1 MGSVGASFSIP
12 PHPAAAVVRSG
23 RVGRTADG
31 WLVPRLLAGGLLAG
45 VLLPAASAAAPR
57 LPLPPPPP
65 AKDGGAM
72 AGPQAGTERRGTS
85 ISINGQ
91 QQQASWLWLGPAE
104 GPPRQLW
111 LPLEVLENQLGIS
124 SRSRPDG
131 SLDLEWFG
139 QPLLVP
145 PALQRSLEDEVA
157 VDAMPLLSAVGVQVL
172 ARGAQLSLSL
182 ATAPVLQ
189 VRSGTQPGARR
200 LVLDLGRPA
209 LVRSAAGLLQLD
221 VQASPAQVQELQT
234 LGLVVQSAGRGLAVR
249 PRRGAVSKVF
259 TLGEPNRLVIDVPA
273 EGDTGPVAPAP
284 ISPEVQAMIGRT
296 LRWDRLV
303 RDGVRI
309 NAVRIDPRTAP
320 LQLRPLVRPGAMEG
334 LTSLVQL
341 AGQTRAV
348 VAINGGYFN
357 RVRRLPLGALKL
369 DGRWMSGPILN
380 RGVAAWNGRELP
392 SFGRLR
398 LEEWVVGPDRARLPI
413 VVVNSGYV
421 QRGVSRYTADWGP
434 YYQALS
440 GSETGLL
447 LGADGVV
454 SRSLDSPELAQGV
467 PLRPG
472 ETLLVGRGGVGLP
485 WAPGHRLQLSSR
497 PSEALGGKSQVI
509 GGGPLLLQGGR
520 FALNGAAENFSAS
533 FLRQGAP
540 RTVLGSDGREV
551 WLITLEGGSG
561 SGPTLA
567 QTAQL
572 LLGLGMRD
580 ALNLDGGSS
589 TGLVLGGSH
598 QVKGRGVA
606 GSVHNGVGLVP

>member
-1 MGSVGASFSIP
+1 MAEQQ
-12 PHPAAAVVRSG
+12 
-23 RVGRTADG
+23 
-31 WLVPRLLAGGLLAG
+31 AGGE
-45 VLLPAASAAAPR
+45 R
-57 LPLPPPPP
+57 
-65 AKDGGAM
+65 
-72 AGPQAGTERRGTS
+72 QGTGIT
-85 ISINGQ
+85 INGQ
-91 QQQASWLWLGPAE
+91 SQQARWLWIGPAA
-104 GPPRQLW
+104 GSPGQLW
-111 LPLEVLENQLGIS
+111 LPLEVLENQLGVS

-145 PALQRSLEDEVA
+145 PARQRSLDDEVA
-157 VDAMPLLSAVGVQVL
+157 VDALPLLSAVGVQTE
-172 ARGAQLSLSL
+172 ARGSQLSLNL
-182 ATAPVLQ
+182 ATAPVVQ
-189 VRSGTQPGARR
+189 VRSGNQPGARR

-209 LVRSAAGLLQLD
+209 LVRRAGALLQLD
-221 VQASPAQVQELQT
+221 VQASPGQVQELQN
-234 LGLVVQSAGRGLAVR
+234 LGLVVQGSGRGLAVR
-249 PRRGAVSKVF
+249 PRRGTVSKVF
-259 TLGEPNRLVIDVPA
+259 TLGDPSRLVIDIPA
-273 EGDTGPVAPAP
+273 EGDTGPIPPAP

-320 LQLRPLVRPGAMEG
+320 LQLRPLVRPGSMEG

-341 AGQTRAV
+341 AGQTRAL

-357 RVRRLPLGALKL
+357 RVRRLPLGALRV

-392 SFGRLR
+392 SFGRLL
-398 LEEWVVGPDRARLPI
+398 LEEWVIGPDRTRLPI

-434 YYQALS
+434 FYRALS

-447 LGADGVV
+447 LGSDGVV
-454 SRSLDSPELAQGV
+454 SRRLASAELAQGV
-467 PLRPG
+467 PLRQG

-485 WAPGHRLQLSSR
+485 WGPGGRLQLSSR
-497 PSEALGGKSQVI
+497 PSNALGGMNQVI

-520 FALNGAAENFSAS
+520 VALNGAAENFSAS

-540 RTVLGSDGREV
+540 RTVLGSDGREL
-551 WLITLEGGSG
+551 WLITLEGVNG
-561 SGPTLA
+561 SGPTLG
-567 QTAQL
+567 QTTQL
-572 LLGLGMRD
+572 LLALGLRD

>member
-1 MGSVGASFSIP
+1 MP
-12 PHPAAAVVRSG
+12 
-23 RVGRTADG
+23 
-31 WLVPRLLAGGLLAG
+31 
-45 VLLPAASAAAPR
+45 LP
-57 LPLPPPPP
+57 PLPPPGTGSP
-65 AKDGGAM
+65 ATPAQ
-72 AGPQAGTERRGTS
+72 QAGGEHQGTG

-91 QQQASWLWLGPAE
+91 SQQARWLWIGPAD

-111 LPLEVLENQLGIS
+111 LPLEVLENQLGVS

-139 QPLLVP
+139 RPLLVP
-145 PALQRSLEDEVA
+145 PAQQRSLDDEVA
-157 VDAMPLLSAVGVQVL
+157 VDALPLLSAVGVQTE
-172 ARGAQLSLSL
+172 ARGTQLSLNL
-182 ATAPVLQ
+182 AAAPVLQ
-189 VRSGTQPGARR
+189 VRSGNQPGARR

-209 LVRSAAGLLQLD
+209 LVRRAGGQLQLD
-221 VQASPAQVQELQT
+221 VQASPAQVQELRN
-234 LGLVVQSAGRGLAVR
+234 LGLVVQGSGRGLAVR
-249 PRRGAVSKVF
+249 PRRGPVSKVF
-259 TLGEPNRLVIDVPA
+259 TLGDPSRLVIDIPA

-320 LQLRPLVRPGAMEG
+320 LQLRPLVRPGSMEG

-341 AGQTRAV
+341 AGQTRAL
-348 VAINGGYFN
+348 VAINGGFFN
-357 RVRRLPLGALKL
+357 RVRRLPLGALRV

-392 SFGRLR
+392 SFGRLL
-398 LEEWVVGPDRARLPI
+398 LEEWVSGPDRTRLPI

-434 YYQALS
+434 FYRALS

-447 LGADGVV
+447 LGSDGVV
-454 SRSLDSPELAQGV
+454 SRSLASAELAQGI

-485 WAPGHRLQLSSR
+485 WGTGTRLQLSSR
-497 PSEALGGKSQVI
+497 PSNALGSMNQVI

-520 FALNGAAENFSAS
+520 IALNGAAENFSAS

-551 WLITLEGGSG
+551 WLITLEGVKG
-561 SGPTLA
+561 SGPTLG

-572 LLGLGMRD
+572 LLALGVRD